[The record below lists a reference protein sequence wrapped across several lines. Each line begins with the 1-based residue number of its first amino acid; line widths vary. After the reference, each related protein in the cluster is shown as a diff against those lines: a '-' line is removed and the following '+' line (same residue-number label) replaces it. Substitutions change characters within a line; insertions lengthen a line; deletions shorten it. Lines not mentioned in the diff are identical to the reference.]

1 MLLGDTI
8 SGQEI
13 CLVLYE
19 QGVLDK
25 NDGVYESLASGAIGA
40 YDFMIN
46 KIYTLEIEPAQLALM
61 PCSASAVVVDVKTG
75 DVVALV
81 SYPGYDNNRLTNDMD
96 TEYYAKLA
104 LDQSSPFFNKAT
116 QQTTA
121 PGSTLKLLSTIAG
134 MEEGVIDENT
144 YIECTGTFDYVDP
157 PINLG

>member
-1 MLLGDTI
+1 M
-8 SGQEI
+8 
-13 CLVLYE
+13 LYE

-25 NDGVYESLASGAIGA
+25 NDDDYENLASGAMGA

-96 TEYYAKLA
+96 TDYYAKLA
-104 LDQSSPFFNKAT
+104 LDPVQSVL
-116 QQTTA
+116 Q
-121 PGSTLKLLSTIAG
+121 
-134 MEEGVIDENT
+134 
-144 YIECTGTFDYVDP
+144 
-157 PINLG
+157 

>member
-1 MLLGDTI
+1 MRI
-8 SGQEI
+8 
-13 CLVLYE
+13 
-19 QGVLDK
+19 
-25 NDGVYESLASGAIGA
+25 LASGATSA

-46 KIYTLEIEPAQLALM
+46 KIYNLEIEPAQLAL
-61 PCSASAVVVDVKTG
+61 D
-75 DVVALV
+75 ALFCFRSGCGCEERRCGSPAL

-134 MEEGVIDENT
+134 MEEGVIDEGT
-144 YIECTGTFDYVDP
+144 YIECTGTFRLCRSADQ
-157 PINLG
+157 LLEQGRSRRS